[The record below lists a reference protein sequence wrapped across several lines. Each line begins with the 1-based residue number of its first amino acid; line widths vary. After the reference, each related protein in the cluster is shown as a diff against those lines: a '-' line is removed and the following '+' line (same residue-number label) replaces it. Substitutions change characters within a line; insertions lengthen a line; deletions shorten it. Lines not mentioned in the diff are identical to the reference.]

1 MATKKQSTLTQLA
14 QEKTALDQVFLGR
27 QSIAWLQEN
36 VRDLRTSPAKLAM
49 EILAES
55 RGGKFQMG
63 GLYQFIYDPATK
75 EKLPYY
81 DTFPLVIPLH
91 LKPGSSG
98 EPGFL
103 GLNLHYLPPLVRASF
118 LDKLMDF
125 AVLNSND
132 EPKRLMVT
140 YDILKATER
149 YKEFKPCI
157 KHYLNKQVRSKM
169 KAIKPNEWETAIY
182 LPTAN
187 FQKATKPTVYKDS
200 LNKISGRE

>member
-1 MATKKQSTLTQLA
+1 MATKPSTLTQLA
-14 QEKTALDQVFLGR
+14 QAKTAMDLAFLGR
-27 QSIAWLQEN
+27 KSIAWLQEN
-36 VRDLRTSPAKLAM
+36 VRDIRKAPATLGN
-49 EILAES
+49 EILAEA
-55 RGGKFQMG
+55 RGAKFQMG
-63 GLYQFIYDPATK
+63 GLYHFVYDPATK
-75 EKLPYY
+75 DKLPYY

-91 LKPGSSG
+91 PKAGANG

-103 GLNLHYLPPLVRASF
+103 GLNLHYLPPLVRAAF

-125 AVLNSND
+125 AVYNSND

-157 KHYLNKQVRSKM
+157 KHYLSRQVRSKM

-187 FQKATKPTVYKDS
+187 FQKAPVKQVHKDS
-200 LNKISGRE
+200 LNQIAGKE